1 MKSNNRQ
8 LKIIL
13 GVFCVL
19 AMAVLIP
26 VITNAIFL
34 TPLDNTQ
41 ISNSFGT
48 ANNPD
53 MIWTGS
59 NYGLVWSDSR
69 KNKEIEIY
77 FTRLNGFG
85 EEVASEV
92 KVSNNLDKISD
103 HPSVI
108 WDNNAYA
115 VVWSED
121 CKLYFN
127 KLDKD
132 GEKYGGIKTI
142 ISSSDNC
149 SDMPSLTWDGINY
162 GVIWQQGVNSAETS
176 QIFFIRLDYSGQRK
190 GNEIQISKTVD
201 SKNPS
206 FVWNGLEYGVVW
218 QANGQIYFN
227 KLNVNGNRQLDDI
240 RISEISN
247 NSANPEIIWNGSGY
261 GIIWQG
267 YDNKEQEQI
276 YFAKLNGNGD
286 KEIERAITFNEDQD
300 YSINPSI
307 VWNDS
312 DSEYGIV
319 WQSEDGQM
327 YFVNIDKDG
336 HWKSKL
342 TQISQTDIHGI
353 NNPTIALGTS
363 YYAFAWQDARGGNGN
378 EIYFAQFAFSDLA
391 QLDQGLLLAF
401 IKEANGNAWM
411 IIVSVLAVAVLF
423 LIYRAKRKS

>member
-1 MKSNNRQ
+1 MKRNKRQ

-19 AMAVLIP
+19 ATAVLIP

-53 MIWTGS
+53 MIWNGS
-59 NYGLVWSDSR
+59 NYGLVWKDSR
-69 KNKEIEIY
+69 KDKEPEIY

-85 EEVASEV
+85 EEIDSEV
-92 KVSNNLDKISD
+92 KVSNNLNKISD
-103 HPSVI
+103 YPSII
-108 WDNNAYA
+108 WNDNVYA

-127 KLDKD
+127 RLDKY

-142 ISSSDNC
+142 ISNSNNC

-162 GVIWQQGVNSAETS
+162 GVIWQQSGNNEETS

-227 KLNVNGNRQLDDI
+227 KLNVNGNRQLDDT
-240 RISEISN
+240 RINEISN
-247 NSANPEIIWNGSGY
+247 NSANPEIVWNGLEY

-276 YFAKLNGNGD
+276 YFAQLNENGD
-286 KEIERAITFNEDQD
+286 KEIEKAITFNEDQD

-319 WQSEDGQM
+319 WQAEDGQM
-327 YFVNIDKDG
+327 YFVNLDKNG

-353 NNPTIALGTS
+353 NNPIVVLGTS

-378 EIYFAQFAFSDLA
+378 EIYFTQFAFSDFA

-401 IKEANGNAWM
+401 IKEANGNAWL
-411 IIVSVLAVAVLF
+411 IIVLVLAIAVLF